1 MNGRRDEPRGRRVG
15 DPWFIGGSAL
25 AVLATAALVLAD
37 DLRWLRLGIIA
48 ALWAALLA
56 AFLASKYRRQVES
69 TQDSVVE
76 AQAVYELE
84 LEREIAARREYELRA
99 EAEIRRTV
107 EAESRDQLAALRA
120 EVNAL
125 RESLQQLFGGEVLY
139 ERVALT
145 AQSTRMRS
153 LQDDPK
159 YLSSATPQAQI
170 SSASQTRLS
179 DNGDLRTELI
189 ARVLETD
196 APVRL
201 QPRREPTRSP
211 HREPARPAQRET
223 TRPPGPREPSRRG
236 GGESRPPES
245 RPPTVDLP
253 KRPNSGASL
262 FSAEPFSL
270 RADSDNGSA
279 NRDNEFA
286 KSFDLD
292 WLAPVAEPADSAPAR
307 QQNLSAAFPPRKS
320 SENPQPEPGESE
332 SPIVARGEVQERLRQ
347 IQSENRQGGRR
358 RRPEPAEDMSTGGGR
373 RRKPDDAGINLF
385 ESATGARAGRHADPA
400 VPPSSAENAGG
411 SHTEGRSVSELLS
424 ALGSRETPRR
434 RRRRE
439 DDGS

>member
-69 TQDSVVE
+69 SQDSVVE
-76 AQAVYELE
+76 AQAVYERE
-84 LEREIAARREYELRA
+84 LEREIAARREHELQA
-99 EAEIRRTV
+99 EAEIRRKV

-170 SSASQTRLS
+170 SASQTRSS

-223 TRPPGPREPSRRG
+223 TRPSGPREPSRRG
-236 GGESRPPES
+236 GSESRPPES

-262 FSAEPFSL
+262 FAAEPFSS

-279 NRDNEFA
+279 
-286 KSFDLD
+286 
-292 WLAPVAEPADSAPAR
+292 
-307 QQNLSAAFPPRKS
+307 AFPPRKS
-320 SENPQPEPGESE
+320 PDNAQPESGESE
-332 SPIVARGEVQERLRQ
+332 SSIVARGEVQERLRQ

-358 RRPEPAEDMSTGGGR
+358 RRPDPAEDMSTGGGR
-373 RRKPDDAGINLF
+373 RRKPDDDAGFNLF

-400 VPPSSAENAGG
+400 VPPSNAENAGG

-424 ALGSRETPRR
+424 ALGSGETPPR